1 MRDKGKEDLK
11 KTFPHTYAYFKK
23 KWPAID
29 EEAFDMLTRKL
40 VYPYEYMD
48 NWCRM
53 SETSLPSK
61 TDYFSSLTQ
70 KHISDEEYGFAQK
83 LWTTFNLKNLG
94 QLHDL
99 YMETD
104 VALLADVFESF
115 RDTSLKHY
123 GLDPAHFL
131 SAPGLSWEAAL
142 KQTKIR
148 LELLTDIDMLM
159 FIGSGLMGGV
169 ALVSTQYAKANNPRL
184 EENWDPNQ
192 KQKYIFVVDCTN
204 QYIWSM
210 MQYLPVDGFKWID
223 WTLSTKE
230 WVEFLKKQEDAQE
243 KGYFF
248 EVDLHYPRHLHDLH
262 DQYPLAP
269 EHLTIKKEML
279 SPYQQKLGKELGL
292 KFEGKKLCPTLYD
305 KKKYICHYRSLKQ
318 FLELGLELTQVHRVI
333 EFNQSPWL
341 KPYIEHNT
349 EIRRNAT
356 CKFDE
361 NQAKL
366 MNNSFFGK
374 TCEDTR
380 KYKDVRIITEEKK
393 VKNLLRK
400 MVSIHSKYTMKIWP
414 LFSWIE
420 IVLN

>member
-1 MRDKGKEDLK
+1 
-11 KTFPHTYAYFKK
+11 
-23 KWPAID
+23 
-29 EEAFDMLTRKL
+29 
-40 VYPYEYMD
+40 
-48 NWCRM
+48 
-53 SETSLPSK
+53 
-61 TDYFSSLTQ
+61 
-70 KHISDEEYGFAQK
+70 
-83 LWTTFNLKNLG
+83 
-94 QLHDL
+94 
-99 YMETD
+99 
-104 VALLADVFESF
+104 
-115 RDTSLKHY
+115 
-123 GLDPAHFL
+123 
-131 SAPGLSWEAAL
+131 
-142 KQTKIR
+142 
-148 LELLTDIDMLM
+148 
-159 FIGSGLMGGV
+159 
-169 ALVSTQYAKANNPRL
+169 
-184 EENWDPNQ
+184 
-192 KQKYIFVVDCTN
+192 
-204 QYIWSM
+204 

-223 WTLSTKE
+223 WTLSTEE
-230 WVEFLKKQEDAQE
+230 WVEFLKKQENEQE

-279 SPYQQKLGKELGL
+279 SPYQQKLGEELGL
-292 KFEGKKLCPTLYD
+292 KFEGKKLCPTPYD

-393 VKNLLRK
+393 VKK
-400 MVSIHSKYTMKIWP
+400 TC
-414 LFSWIE
+414 
-420 IVLN
+420 